1 MISTCIPE
9 GDGTEEGKVPCRSSP
24 ALLPFS
30 YTAPVNVR
38 NMDTVE
44 SLSRQI
50 GLLVIERQ
58 DLRAAAAEAEALEE
72 NRRLLAAAQSR
83 MSQLLIERYHPEAK
97 SA

>member
-1 MISTCIPE
+1 MVQRKE
-9 GDGTEEGKVPCRSSP
+9 RCRAEVRP

-83 MSQLLIERYHPEAK
+83 MSQLLIERYHPEAE